1 MTKNEVPLGKYKV
14 SKNYQIYIVSK
25 ARPYFPDLKPGDF
38 VEFVLDVASQRVFIR
53 KAKKEKVRV

>member
-1 MTKNEVPLGKYKV
+1 MARNEVSLGKYKV

-53 KAKKEKVRV
+53 KAEK